1 MYSQIYAFEVLPER
15 REEFIALMHRHIT
28 ECLREEPGL
37 LDFRFFQDETN
48 PNRFYDFETYTDEA
62 ALAAH
67 RAPGSALARNGPLA
81 RPMMV
86 GVQGTFIARGFQQQ
100 MSAAEVPTP
109 EP

>member
-1 MYSQIYAFEVLPER
+1 MYSQIKAFEVFPEW
-15 REEFIALMHRHIT
+15 REGFIALMHRHIA

-48 PNRFYDFETYTDEA
+48 PNRFYDFETYVDEA

-81 RPMMV
+81 VPMMV
-86 GVQGTFIARGFQQQ
+86 GGKSTLIGRGFQQQ
-100 MSAAEVPTP
+100 P
-109 EP
+109 